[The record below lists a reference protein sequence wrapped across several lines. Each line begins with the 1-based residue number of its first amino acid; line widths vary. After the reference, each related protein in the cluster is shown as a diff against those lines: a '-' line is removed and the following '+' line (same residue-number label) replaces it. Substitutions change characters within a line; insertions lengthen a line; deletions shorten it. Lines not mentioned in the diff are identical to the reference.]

1 MLLSIFKNEFLEVL
15 KPLYGV
21 EEALSLFYLSTE
33 EVLGLSKVDIALDP
47 NHKLMGEQKTLL
59 TAYKERLET
68 WEPIQYIIG
77 KTAFYGS
84 DFKVTSDT
92 LIPRPETEAL
102 VDWMVEDLKAEEI
115 KILDVG
121 TGTGCIA
128 ISLAKHLPK
137 AKVYAMDVS
146 KKALAIAKENAALNN
161 VKIEC
166 IEQDVLA
173 LEGFT
178 DSFDVIVSNPPYV
191 RNVEK
196 KEMRPNV
203 LDFEPDL
210 ALFVEDEDPL
220 IFYKKIAQLCASA
233 MPKKLYFEINE
244 YLGKEM
250 LEMLSEL
257 EGRAI
262 EIKQDFRGKER
273 MLKVKF

>member
-47 NHKLMGEQKTLL
+47 NHKLMGKQKTLL

-191 RNVEK
+191 RNAEK